1 MRRALSALI
10 ALSLVGFAAE
20 AAAEPQKL
28 WELTGFK
35 TPESVLPDDSGQAL
49 FVSNAN
55 GGVLTKDGNGYL
67 SKISPDGKMITAEWV
82 KGLNAPK
89 GLGLV
94 GGTLYVA
101 DIDELVAV
109 DIAKGEITKSYP
121 AK

>member
-55 GGVLTKDGNGYL
+55 GGGGDGTIAITNTGAATQTF
-67 SKISPDGKMITAEWV
+67 SGPKITYTGSTI
-82 KGLNAPK
+82 LN
-89 GLGLV
+89 
-94 GGTLYVA
+94 GGTLQ
-101 DIDELVAV
+101 
-109 DIAKGEITKSYP
+109 
-121 AK
+121 